1 MRRLDTRGMYI
12 IMDQVMHD
20 EKPPNLRTT
29 LRTIS
34 AKLAVFDTTIP
45 QSHLVAMRNNLRLH
59 TPSIDRQNQCPAHYY
74 FTFVFV
80 RQWSSVLSGFEL
92 LLAP

>member
-1 MRRLDTRGMYI
+1 MCRLDTRGMYI

-20 EKPPNLRTT
+20 EKPPNLRTI
-29 LRTIS
+29 RRQ
-34 AKLAVFDTTIP
+34 LAVFDAAIP

>member
-45 QSHLVAMRNNLRLH
+45 QSHLVEMRSNLRLH
-59 TPSIDRQNQCPAHYY
+59 TPPSIDRLTTNVAAHYY
-74 FTFVFV
+74 LPTFVFV
-80 RQWSSVLSGFEL
+80 RLWSSILSGF
-92 LLAP
+92 